1 MSQKVRNLTPT
12 EPDILG
18 CPRCDLISRIGAVEI
33 GQKAECPRCGY
44 RLLGKSEYRA
54 DKLLAYSV
62 TAVVLLIFALTLDFI
77 QYDSSGLTQSMTL
90 LDAAWQLSYFHEKLL
105 AVIVLLTVILYPLLY
120 LFSLIAVFVAIK
132 ARASALARYFL
143 RLSSHVKPWL
153 MVDVFLLGTLISL
166 IKISG
171 LANVQ
176 LKLGFW
182 LFCGFVAFLL
192 VTYYLVNTMNLWS
205 VVGKQTKTL
214 NNAKAGI
221 TAYEQGYKVCEV
233 CHRLVSFGVSDCPCC
248 GDDIDRHWWR
258 SPQAT
263 LALIVAATL
272 LLIPAH
278 WLPIMETVRFGAAQP
293 STIIGGVIELWQSG
307 DAPIAA
313 IVFIAS
319 LVIPVAKILALL
331 GLMALARWQTPQ
343 AVNHRLVLYKVTDW
357 IGRWSM
363 IDIFVVAIL
372 VALVRSG
379 TVMSVYPGA
388 AAIAFGAAVVLTMLA
403 AMSFDTRLFW
413 REAEK

>member
-1 MSQKVRNLTPT
+1 MSPKVRSQTPT
-12 EPDILG
+12 DPELLG
-18 CPRCDLISRIGAVEI
+18 CPRCDLISRIGGLET
-33 GQKAECPRCGY
+33 GEKAQCTRCGY
-44 RLLGKSEYRA
+44 TLLSQSEYRV
-54 DKLLAYSV
+54 DRLLAYSV
-62 TAVVLLIFALTLDFI
+62 TAILLLVFALTLDFI

-120 LFSLIAVFVAIK
+120 LFCLIAVFVAINMN
-132 ARASALARYFL
+132 ASAMARYCL
-143 RLSSHVKPWL
+143 RLSAHVKPWL

-182 LFCGFVAFLL
+182 LFCGFVVFLL

-205 VVGKQTKTL
+205 VVGKRTTPSRDV
-214 NNAKAGI
+214 KAGV
-221 TAYEQGYKVCEV
+221 TAHEQGYKVCEV
-233 CHRLVSFGVSDCPCC
+233 CHRVVPFGVSDCPCC

-258 SPQAT
+258 SSQAT
-263 LALIVAATL
+263 LALIVAAAVL
-272 LLIPAH
+272 LVPAH
-278 WLPIMETVRFGAAQP
+278 WLPIMETVRFGDAQP
-293 STIIGGVIELWQSG
+293 STIIGGVVELWQSG
-307 DAPIAA
+307 DAPIAV
-313 IVFIAS
+313 IVFVAS

-343 AVNHRLVLYKVTDW
+343 AVNHRLVLYKITDW

-379 TVMSVYPGA
+379 TVMSVYPGS

-413 REAEK
+413 REAKK